1 MDELDLLRRI
11 AATRLPFR
19 LRTPEDFGAAKTL
32 MNSGFVKVAFPLA
45 RNGKNTY
52 GKQAIRRTRVC
63 HHARRQTCVGFCS
76 PQGMV
81 QVSPRVA

>member
-11 AATRLPFR
+11 AATKLPFR

-52 GKQAIRRTRVC
+52 GKQDDALVSAITPAGRR
-63 HHARRQTCVGFCS
+63 ALN
-76 PQGMV
+76 P
-81 QVSPRVA
+81 